1 MIQLNRFQWWFLHQ
15 ELLKHLNGS
24 FFDPPLPEINYPEG
38 LPPPRFSWMPLRSQ
52 MDLTHDS
59 NQSCLQLRSEYVLRI
74 TDWLV
79 ESGKTQKRAERHH
92 MCRGWKT
99 DTQHLESEVW
109 GGLLPLLRE
118 VVRDSS
124 GFGLQGLCEVVKKC
138 SCSLFQLQPFNGAL
152 NDGSPRRDTGENK
165 QCATKFEG
173 RTSTILAF
181 LLFFFLKLY
190 SIYVYL
196 LCLTKN
202 RILTF

>member
-1 MIQLNRFQWWFLHQ
+1 MIRINHVFSCDQNMFS
-15 ELLKHLNGS
+15 GS
-24 FFDPPLPEINYPEG
+24 L
-38 LPPPRFSWMPLRSQ
+38 
-52 MDLTHDS
+52 
-59 NQSCLQLRSEYVLRI
+59 
-74 TDWLV
+74 TDWWSQ
-79 ESGKTQKRAERHH
+79 EKHKSGLSVITCAGAGRLTRSIWSL
-92 MCRGWKT
+92 RFG
-99 DTQHLESEVW
+99 

-181 LLFFFLKLY
+181 LLFFFFLKLY